1 MSPLVLLGAVAEEA
15 PSSISGSDQLR
26 AALVLG
32 ACLLAMGVLALLA
45 VRQGRRRQRA
55 VRSGQDQ
62 SRQDDLKADQ
72 NDPAGRPPG
81 RGFSGP
87 RGR

>member
-1 MSPLVLLGAVAEEA
+1 MSPLALLAVVAEEA

-32 ACLLAMGVLALLA
+32 ACLLAMGMLALLA

-55 VRSGQDQ
+55 IRSGRDQ
-62 SRQDDLKADQ
+62 GPQEGLKPDQ
-72 NDPAGRPPG
+72 NGRASRPPG
-81 RGFSGP
+81 R
-87 RGR
+87 